1 MNPLSTNTFRKGSSR
16 NQCVWFVFW
25 FLFWNRQSV
34 SVVLLRPLMH
44 EYMRKNLLLRCRTD
58 RVRPRMRSVWTPVE
72 SHLKIHS
79 ISRSFNSMDQV
90 SPDTTD
96 QSDHTSTFR
105 QTSQYL
111 RWKWRPRTRHA
122 LHVEEFVS
130 NASDAIA
137 ESLEIRSYP
146 QRLARQLTKKL
157 QATHT
162 IQSEKYRLP
171 TYLQH
176 TWCVGQVRNQ
186 ILQWTQFCVC
196 SSSDA
201 NCQLKKHSD
210 QRNWC
215 LRLRHKCILWSYVRD
230 YSTDDAERKHTSTVD
245 ALPSKSQCYRDCRLC
260 RLRKRDRTSCSMT
273 RRVRLTITIEN

>member
-1 MNPLSTNTFRKGSSR
+1 
-16 NQCVWFVFW
+16 
-25 FLFWNRQSV
+25 
-34 SVVLLRPLMH
+34 
-44 EYMRKNLLLRCRTD
+44 
-58 RVRPRMRSVWTPVE
+58 
-72 SHLKIHS
+72 
-79 ISRSFNSMDQV
+79 MDQV

-230 YSTDDAERKHTSTVD
+230 YSTDDADESTPAQLTHCLPRVSAIVIADSVDWENVIERHVVWLVEY
-245 ALPSKSQCYRDCRLC
+245 A
-260 RLRKRDRTSCSMT
+260 
-273 RRVRLTITIEN
+273 